1 MLLPPRRISQ
11 DPGSILMENL
21 GDIWMQNLH
30 EPQVYREEEPP
41 GARQHLINETM
52 RDSAHSSR
60 TLGLN
65 VMTSEAKS
73 LKAP

>member
-1 MLLPPRRISQ
+1 
-11 DPGSILMENL
+11 
-21 GDIWMQNLH
+21 MQNLH